1 MLGVGTDRVGR
12 VLLAIN
18 HHPGDLESII
28 IIISSK
34 YGYYKT
40 GIKTSPKSGKTMFG
54 WRSSPDRLHATVS
67 PSLRNNPP
75 TAPKR
80 RFVASHSLWNTHG
93 CQGKFTRPRARLLP
107 RFPLAPQHRPDAGAN
122 EQPGR
127 TRWTI
132 VNRQPNRPKHRWDNG
147 RRGTLG

>member
-1 MLGVGTDRVGR
+1 MPGVGTDRVGR

-28 IIISSK
+28 IIIGSK

-67 PSLRNNPP
+67 AKSP
-75 TAPKR
+75 
-80 RFVASHSLWNTHG
+80 
-93 CQGKFTRPRARLLP
+93 
-107 RFPLAPQHRPDAGAN
+107 
-122 EQPGR
+122 EQPA
-127 TRWTI
+127 
-132 VNRQPNRPKHRWDNG
+132 NRPKTSV
-147 RRGTLG
+147 RGKPQPVEYPRMPR